1 MTKCKRMARE
11 ALKAVGEATR
21 EGTHKFHQAVFVHL
35 CSTFHPGCSSWQT
48 PGDFSMGP
56 IPRERRVQRS
66 WVGSIPPCTAIP
78 SCLPRAGTRRG
89 LQRAPCSARVPQ
101 TYVFKGSRCR
111 ERCLPILSAL
121 TAALGALPLFIT
133 LEKQERGVSLH
144 GDAAYG
150 SPFCLLPL
158 HCTTVSPF
166 PTPWHHHGHSDLG
179 TEGRSGSFPS
189 RFPPS
194 CSPSPILARL

>member
-1 MTKCKRMARE
+1 MPNSELFILKPAGPGLALGGDNGAQRGTFYESPDQGQDLGMTGCKWMARE
-11 ALKAVGEATR
+11 ALKAAGEAPR
-21 EGTHKFHQAVFVHL
+21 GGTDRFHQAVFAHL

-133 LEKQERGVSLH
+133 LEKQEHGVSLH
-144 GDAAYG
+144 GDAAY
-150 SPFCLLPL
+150 
-158 HCTTVSPF
+158 
-166 PTPWHHHGHSDLG
+166 
-179 TEGRSGSFPS
+179 
-189 RFPPS
+189 
-194 CSPSPILARL
+194 